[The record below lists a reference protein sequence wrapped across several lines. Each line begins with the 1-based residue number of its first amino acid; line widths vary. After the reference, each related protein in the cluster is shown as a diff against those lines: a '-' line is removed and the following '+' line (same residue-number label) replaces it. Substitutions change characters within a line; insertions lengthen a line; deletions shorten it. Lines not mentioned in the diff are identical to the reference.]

1 MCILLSKW
9 SPSDVAI
16 DLIKLNDINDE
27 QIVKALLYLRNKTDL
42 VTINDVDGYDNWN
55 SFFIMFCIKSNK
67 VNKP

>member
-27 QIVKALLYLRNKTDL
+27 QIEKALLYLRNKTDL